1 MKTHMANGAYE
12 IEVLLPRRLLKRLAA
27 TAKAENSSVSA
38 LILNAVK
45 ADVRSS
51 RPTSPNK
58 KSPNKI

>member
-1 MKTHMANGAYE
+1 MANGAHE

-27 TAKAENSSVSA
+27 TAKAEKSSVSS

-51 RPTSPNK
+51 RAPFPNK
-58 KSPNKI
+58 KSPSKT